1 MTTLVWGSPQWFA
14 TVGALAAIA
23 AILLVWSYARAPGRP
38 GIRLLAATLKMLG
51 FLALLICLVE
61 PMLAGRKPRR
71 GANAFV
77 VLADNSQSMK
87 IRDGKG
93 PASRGDWLRD
103 RLVKEAPW
111 KTRLEQD
118 FDVRRY
124 AFDSNLRA
132 VDNFDG
138 LAFDGVGSSI
148 ATSVKAL
155 AKRFRGLPIAGVL
168 VFTDGLHTDPAEI
181 DPDGLPPIFPV
192 IPPSRGRARD
202 IAVRGV
208 SVTQTNFEAAPVVV
222 RADVTATGYRGRS
235 IVAVVTDE
243 SDEEL
248 AREEAQATADGKPI
262 AFRFQFRPE
271 TPGLGFYRVRA
282 FAADAEPS
290 EKGTDTNLAA
300 DEQTDAN
307 NSRLIVV
314 DQGGGPYRVLYV
326 SGRPDPEF
334 KFIRRALEED
344 EQVQLVGLIRIARKQ
359 PKFDFQSK
367 GSRTSRFYEGFNLDD
382 PDLAERADQPVLVRL
397 GTRDA
402 DELRDGFPRSAEELY
417 PYHAM
422 ILDDLEASFFTPD
435 QLALLRNFVS
445 QRGGGFL
452 MLGGP
457 DSFAEGRYD
466 RTPIGDLLPVYLD
479 RTATAESDAERRLA
493 LTREGELQP
502 WVRLRKT
509 EDEEAKRLAGMPGFQ
524 TVSASRGIKPGAVTL
539 AEARDPSGHSLPALV
554 AQPFGKGRVGALLIG
569 GLWRWGLHRD
579 DPSTSDLERSWRQAV
594 RWLVGDVPG
603 RVEISAKPKE
613 GASSPTV
620 DIRVRV
626 RDAEYRPLDNARVA
640 LSIALPDG
648 SSLAI
653 DAEPEGREP
662 GSYAASYVARQPG
675 PYRVTATAT
684 APDGAEVGRREA
696 GWAAQPAADEF
707 ARLEPDRDW
716 LADLARKTGGE
727 LVDGDRLPAFV
738 ASLASRDAPIQEPW
752 VAPIW
757 HQPLYFLV
765 AIACLAA
772 EWGIRRVNGL
782 P

>member
-1 MTTLVWGSPQWFA
+1 MTTLVWGSPQWFV
-14 TVGALAAIA
+14 TVGAIAVIA
-23 AILLVWSYARAPGRP
+23 ALLLVWSYTRAPGRP
-38 GIRLLAATLKMLG
+38 AIRLLAASLKMAG

-77 VLADNSQSMK
+77 VLADNSQSMT
-87 IRDGKG
+87 IRDGERSS
-93 PASRGDWLRD
+93 SRGDWLRD
-103 RLVKEAPW
+103 RLVKENVW

-124 AFDSNLRA
+124 TFDSNLRA
-132 VDNFDG
+132 VDQFEG

-148 ATSVKAL
+148 ATSLNAL

-168 VFTDGLHTDPAEI
+168 VFTDGLHTDTAEI
-181 DPDGLPPIFPV
+181 PPAGLPPIFPV
-192 IPPSRGRARD
+192 IPPSPGRARD

-208 SVTQTNFEAAPVVV
+208 SVTATNFEAAPVVV
-222 RADVTATGYRGRS
+222 RADVVATGYRGQS
-235 IVAVVTDE
+235 IVSIVTDE
-243 SDEEL
+243 SGREL
-248 AREEAQATADGKPI
+248 GREVAQASADGQPI

-271 TPGLGFYRVRA
+271 KPGLGFYRVRA
-282 FAADAEPS
+282 FAADAEQS
-290 EKGTDTNLAA
+290 AEGVEQNLVRG
-300 DEQTDAN
+300 EQTGAN

-334 KFIRRALEED
+334 KFLRRALEED

-367 GSRTSRFYEGFNLDD
+367 GNRTSRFYEGFNLDD

-402 DELRDGFPRSAEELY
+402 DELRDGFPRSAEELDS
-417 PYHAM
+417 YHAM
-422 ILDDLEASFFTPD
+422 ILDDLESSFFTPD
-435 QLALLRNFVS
+435 QLALLRNFVAH
-445 QRGGGFL
+445 RGGGFL

-479 RTATAESDAERRLA
+479 RTTTAESEAERRLV

-509 EDEEAKRLAGMPGFQ
+509 EDEEAKRLAGMPGFR

-539 AEARDPSGHSLPALV
+539 AEARDPSGQSLPALV
-554 AQPFGKGRVGALLIG
+554 AQPFGKGRVGALLVG

-579 DPSTSDLERSWRQAV
+579 DPSTSDLERSWRQTV
-594 RWLVGDVPG
+594 RWLVGDVPR
-603 RVEISAKPKE
+603 RVEIFARPKE

-620 DIRVRV
+620 DLRVRV
-626 RDAEYRPLDNARVA
+626 RDAEYRPLDNAHVA
-640 LSIALPDG
+640 LSVMLPDG
-648 SSLAI
+648 RSLAI
-653 DAEPEGREP
+653 DAEPESREP
-662 GSYAASYVARQPG
+662 GTYAASYVAREPG

-684 APDGAEVGRREA
+684 GPEGAEVGRSET

-707 ARLEPDRDW
+707 AQLEPNRDW
-716 LADLARKTGGE
+716 LAELARKTGGE

-757 HQPLYFLV
+757 HQPLYFLI
-765 AIACLAA
+765 AIVCLAA
-772 EWGIRRVNGL
+772 EWGIRRVHGL